1 MTWVGCNI
9 LRQPLLILLLSNVDS
24 CTCVLQV
31 QKELGVSIIPY
42 QDTVV
47 DMATTLIQNGIA
59 KPQRK

>member
-1 MTWVGCNI
+1 M
-9 LRQPLLILLLSNVDS
+9 LLLSNVDS
-24 CTCVLQV
+24 QVCVLQV